1 MTKLLQLPLVSF
13 IVTSYCYEK
22 FILKTLE
29 SIKNQSYEN
38 IEIIVVDDKSPD
50 NSVELVKGFI
60 EKNKDLSITLI
71 EQPENVGQMATMQT
85 GLRAAKGQFIS
96 FIDADDILIKDY
108 AKTLIRVHMATSV
121 SFVTSQLIEI
131 GENDEIHTTYSYE
144 SFQKEKCL
152 DLRSLDDLLNV
163 DVDNVDYKLLTLK
176 VAPFGGWF
184 WAPTSANMFRKAAL
198 DLFLEYDTPENWKI
212 CADKFVLNFAHLL
225 GCSALVYAPLVA
237 YRRHGANGFASNM
250 VCGSRCFHRDKAR
263 KLIIE
268 DNKKIRQDTLKFIF
282 RHKKEFEEKLGRR
295 SVRKIISQILLS
307 YFRMGITNVLS
318 ALFYR

>member
-50 NSVELVKGFI
+50 NSVELIKEFI
-60 EKNKDLSITLI
+60 EKNKDYKITLI
-71 EQPENVGQMATMQT
+71 EQPQNRGQMATMQA
-85 GLRAAKGQFIS
+85 GLKAAKGQFVS

-108 AKTLIRVHMATSV
+108 TKTLIRVHMATSV
-121 SFVTSQLIEI
+121 AFVTSQLIEI

-144 SFQKEKCL
+144 SFQKEKCFEL
-152 DLRSLDDLLNV
+152 KSLDDLLNV

-176 VAPFGGWF
+176 TAPFGGWY

-198 DLFLEYDTPENWKI
+198 DLFIEYDTPENWKI
-212 CADKFVLNFAHLL
+212 CADKFILNFAHLI

-237 YRRHGANGFASNM
+237 YRRHGENGFASNM
-250 VCGSRCFHRDKAR
+250 VCGSRCFHREKAR
-263 KLIIE
+263 KLITD
-268 DNKKIRQDTLKFIF
+268 DNKKIRHDTLNFI
-282 RHKKEFEEKLGRR
+282 RKYRKEFEEKLGKR
-295 SVRKIISQILLS
+295 SVRKIISQIYLS
-307 YFRMGITNVLS
+307 YFKMSILKVLS
-318 ALFYR
+318 HLISR